1 MKQDVENVIK
11 SHTELNSD
19 EYFMQEALKEANLA
33 YLENEVPVGCV
44 VVRNKTIIARS
55 HNTRDKE
62 EDIFGHAEI
71 KALKEASNQVGSWI
85 LDDVSVY
92 VTLEPCFMCA
102 GALLQAR
109 VKKIVFAAS
118 EPKHGA
124 IGSITNI
131 FELPNINHHPE
142 IIKGINE
149 IEASTLLKQFFK
161 DLREKRKSK

>member
-1 MKQDVENVIK
+1 MYVATTIADPIINASGKFFCASFNSPLIDVAKIHPSQAKATEITPPIK
-11 SHTELNSD
+11 PSP
-19 EYFMQEALKEANLA
+19 K
-33 YLENEVPVGCV
+33 
-44 VVRNKTIIARS
+44 
-55 HNTRDKE
+55 DKE

-71 KALKEASNQVGSWI
+71 KALKEASSKVGSWI